1 MSSEF
6 DFIIAGGGT
15 SGCLLA
21 NRLANAPARPSVLL
35 VEVGGEPVGETVRPP
50 FYRFMNA
57 FMRPDLDHGYSTTN
71 QPLLN
76 NRSIQY
82 PRGKALGGSSVLN
95 FMAYVYGSGEDYN
108 RWGEL
113 VGDDSWRWENTKELF
128 KRIENYDMIAASSY
142 SQYANPSAAEHGQR
156 GLVNVSLPLV
166 LEKGTAVALD
176 AMDKFGMG
184 PRNLDLN
191 SGDPVGVGIF
201 PSSYGHD
208 GRTTSATAHLL
219 NAPNNLTIWSNATVS
234 RFILDG
240 KKVLGVE
247 LADGRQAMSKKDV
260 IISAG
265 ALDSPKL
272 LLLNGIGPADE
283 LAAHNINV
291 VHDLPGVGKNL
302 QDHLL
307 VFMPME
313 VDPSLTDKHAFESDA
328 AGIAQAQEQWLK
340 DQTGPFTLHNST
352 LFGGFPKLPRL
363 EDSAEFKALD
373 KDLQGYL
380 SKPTVPSYE
389 IIGNAPLA
397 PPGFQ
402 LAADSAFLTLV
413 AFLMNP
419 QSRGEVTLRSTD
431 PHDAPAIN
439 PKYMEHAFD
448 RKAMLET
455 IREVVTFVRESD
467 LKKYF
472 KRFIFGPASTSD
484 KDIQEFMKEGLS
496 TGLHAN
502 GTVKMG
508 KLEDSSACVSPDFRV
523 YGMEGLRVVDMS
535 VSPLTPNNHTQTTAY
550 LIGQKAADAIIAE
563 YDL

>member
-1 MSSEF
+1 MTADF

-21 NRLANAPARPSVLL
+21 NRLANAATRPSVLL
-35 VEVGGEPVGETVRPP
+35 IEAGGEAIGDTIRPP

-57 FMRPDLDHGYSTTN
+57 FMRPDLDHGYSTTK

-76 NRSIQY
+76 DRSIRY
-82 PRGKALGGSSVLN
+82 IRGKALGGSSVLN

-113 VGDDSWRWENTKELF
+113 VGDDSWRWEKTKELF
-128 KRIENYDMIAASSY
+128 KRIENYNTTAASSY
-142 SQYANPSAAEHGQR
+142 PQYANPSAAEHGQK
-156 GLVNVSLPLV
+156 GLVNVSLPPV
-166 LEKGTAVALD
+166 LEKGVAIALD
-176 AMDKFGMG
+176 AMDKFGIG

-201 PSSYGHD
+201 PSSYGGD
-208 GRTTSATAHLL
+208 GRTTSAIAHLA
-219 NAPNNLTIWSNATVS
+219 NTPDNLTIWSNSTVS

-247 LADGRQAMSKKDV
+247 LVDGRQAMSKKDV
-260 IISAG
+260 ILSAG
-265 ALDSPKL
+265 AFDSPKL

-283 LAAHNINV
+283 LGAHGINV

-302 QDHLL
+302 QDHML
-307 VFMPME
+307 VFLTIE
-313 VDPSLTDKHAFESDA
+313 VDPSLTEKDAFESDA
-328 AGIAQAQEQWLK
+328 AKIAQAQEQWLK
-340 DQTGPFTLHNST
+340 DRTGPFTLHNAT

-363 EDSAEFKALD
+363 AESAEFKALD
-373 KDLQGYL
+373 KGLQAHL

-389 IIGNAPLA
+389 IAGSAPIFPL
-397 PPGFQ
+397 GFQ
-402 LAADSAFLTLV
+402 LAAGSASLTLV

-419 QSRGEVTLRSTD
+419 LSQGEVTLRSAD
-431 PHDAPAIN
+431 HHDAPVID
-439 PKYMEHAFD
+439 PKYMEHPYD
-448 RKAMLET
+448 RKSMLEA
-455 IREVVTFVRESD
+455 IREVVTYIRESE

-472 KRFIFGPASTSD
+472 KRFIYGPASTSD
-484 KDIQEFMKEGLS
+484 EDIQEFMKEALD
-496 TGLHAN
+496 TVWHAN

-508 KLEDSSACVSPDFRV
+508 KPEDPNACVSPDFRV

-550 LIGQKAADAIIAE
+550 LVGQKAADTIIAE
-563 YDL
+563 YQL